1 MNKKTIIGI
10 IAVVLVVVA
19 SLVIKVVLD
28 KDIEK
33 EQNKLNE
40 TKDEFGVVAEETVAN
55 LVAKFNTQVV
65 DNSKLNPASEDY
77 LTYDDNTYW
86 YGLEEDLYFAIEPV
100 EYKDDKKKEIS
111 EFMLL
116 FVRNSYKDEAK
127 VLEYAKY
134 LIKANNNELTDD
146 EIKSLLDDAKELSTE
161 GKVAKNGKGIT
172 VGCVYAEDHYEI
184 QVARIY
190 K

>member
-10 IAVVLVVVA
+10 IVVVLVVIA
-19 SLVIKVVLD
+19 SLVLKFALD
-28 KDIEK
+28 KDLEK
-33 EQNKLNE
+33 QKNELEE
-40 TKDEFGVVAEETVAN
+40 TKYEFGYVEEETVNN
-55 LVAKFNTQVV
+55 LVAKFNTQIV

-116 FVRNSYKDEAK
+116 FVRNSYKDEDK

-134 LIKANNNELTDD
+134 LIKANNNELTDN
-146 EIKSLLDDAKELSTE
+146 EIKTLLDEAKELASE
-161 GKVAKNGKGIT
+161 GKVAKCGKGIT
-172 VGCVYAEDHYEI
+172 VGYAYVEDHYEI

>member
-10 IAVVLVVVA
+10 IAVVLVVIA
-19 SLVIKVVLD
+19 SLVLKVVLD

-33 EQNKLNE
+33 QQNKLDE
-40 TKDEFGVVAEETVAN
+40 TKEEFGVVAEETVAN
-55 LVAKFNTQVV
+55 LVAKFNTEVV
-65 DNSKLNPASEDY
+65 DNSKLNPASDDY
-77 LTYDDNTYW
+77 LTYDDDAYW
-86 YGLEEDLYFAIEPV
+86 YGLYEDLYLMVEPK
-100 EYKDDKKKEIS
+100 EYKDDKKTETS

-116 FVRNSYKDEAK
+116 YVGDSYKDEDK

-146 EIKSLLDDAKELSTE
+146 EIKTLLDDAKELSE
-161 GKVAKNGKGIT
+161 SGQVAKNGKGIT
-172 VGCVYAEDHYEI
+172 VGYVYVDGHYEI
-184 QVARIY
+184 QVARIT